1 MIAKIARIKLF
12 KRFKIFVKI
21 NEIINK
27 WINDSLIFG
36 RSEDIFYIRNDYKYN
51 IAVRPQKSVKMKSM
65 T

>member
-27 WINDSLIFG
+27 WINDSLILG
-36 RSEDIFYIRNDYKYN
+36 RSEDIFYIRNDYKYI